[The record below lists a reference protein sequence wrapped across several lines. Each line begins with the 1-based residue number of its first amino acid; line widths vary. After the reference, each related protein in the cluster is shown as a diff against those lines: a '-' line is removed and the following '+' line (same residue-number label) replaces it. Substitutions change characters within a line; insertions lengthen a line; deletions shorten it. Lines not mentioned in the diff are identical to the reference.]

1 MSISGL
7 VFEKKKDA
15 LTKRVLDFFERT
27 RFSYLSALEDPKE
40 YGKKWK
46 KTVKSIRTQFDSLD
60 GFTRLLKKYVDEKD
74 LFDDS
79 AEDPTSAQAKKLY
92 EAVKSLRFESK
103 EISDPFAEQLGDNV
117 ISTLL
122 SNNSVFAAFI
132 HYALRA
138 HSIPLPASAW
148 EKHGLTPDEI
158 TQGAMGLDLESKDI
172 PLYITEHYGENK
184 DTKRIKTKFQGMMS
198 LLEKVF
204 LEEYTNVQWKTLVD
218 INITKSDD
226 TKSEEE
232 KADINF
238 IVPNKPMYRIFE
250 LNDMEQLEGFS
261 GEYVV
266 QEKYDGMRV
275 QLHKIDG
282 KVKIFSYNQK
292 DITDKCKEQVEQLNK
307 KQFGDCILDGE
318 LMLFDGD
325 KPLHRASVINYIFK
339 KPVERLMLKLHVFDI
354 MRHEERDLMDEPLRE
369 RINILMYQYSQHSSE
384 DLAFPSKKDTRIAD
398 SIKEVGSYS
407 ETIMQLPASEGVVI
421 KDIESTYQLGSRKN
435 PKWIKWK
442 KFVDLDVVV
451 LDSTKTKSDLYSYTI
466 GIGPVT
472 AEQARKYKT
481 IELEEKAYLPVGKAL
496 NTKQSVEVG
505 EIIRVK
511 VDEVKKTKE
520 GFSLF
525 SAKVIEIPEVTESD
539 KLATLE
545 LLSDKT
551 KKSIWEDL
559 DKPFSYK
566 LKGVKKMFIT
576 DDIHGEAEII
586 LKSNLEGFTI
596 MGFKG
601 DNLMEKK
608 ALYDI
613 DVWKNDLEE
622 ALKSVR
628 SELRLAV
635 KNKLLSW
642 DEPVTFEKIVEYVIE
657 NHLETFESAAFGSS
671 LKKLKRWLTKQEDI
685 IYNTTEDNFTANND
699 MIEKQPKTNP
709 KEARYTIQRRQDDN
723 LDFIIETG
731 DKTMAWLFDI
741 DTTSDIYNLF
751 GKSGKFPAKIITSG
765 IKQGNVVDTGKLI
778 LGVQKNGYHEYKLE
792 GERFDTRLHLRV
804 VPLDGKKTWI
814 TWTGKEQR
822 MLDTKEDEGVWDITL
837 DRYNKLDLPED
848 KSASLI

>member
-1 MSISGL
+1 VSISGL

-79 AEDPTSAQAKKLY
+79 AEDPTSIQAKKLY

-122 SNNSVFAAFI
+122 SNNSVFASFI
-132 HYALRA
+132 HYALRG

-184 DTKRIKTKFQGMMS
+184 DTKRIKTKFKGMMS

-204 LEEYTNVQWKTLVD
+204 LEEYTNVQWKALVD

-226 TKSEEE
+226 TKSDEE

-238 IVPNKPMYRIFE
+238 IIPNKPMYRIFE
-250 LNDMEQLEGFS
+250 LNDMEQLKGFS

-307 KQFGDCILDGE
+307 KHFGDCILDGE

-339 KPVERLMLKLHVFDI
+339 KPVDGLMLKLHVFDI

-384 DLAFPSKKDTRIAD
+384 NLAFPSKKDTRIAD

-435 PKWIKWK
+435 PKWVKWK

-451 LDSTKTKSDLYSYTI
+451 LDSKKTKSDLYSYTI
-466 GIGPVT
+466 GIGPIT

-505 EIIRVK
+505 DIIRVK

-520 GFSLF
+520 GFSLY

-559 DKPFSYK
+559 DKPFKYR
-566 LKGVKKMFIT
+566 LKGVKKMYIT
-576 DDIHGEAEII
+576 DDIHGEAEIL

-596 MGFKG
+596 MGFNG

-613 DVWKNDLEE
+613 DVWKTDLEE

-628 SELRLAV
+628 SELRLAI
-635 KNKLLSW
+635 KNKLLDW
-642 DEPVTFEKIVEYVIE
+642 DEPVSFETIVEYVIE
-657 NHLETFESAAFGSS
+657 NHSDAFESAAFGSN
-671 LKKLKRWLTKQEDI
+671 LKKLKKWLTKQEDI
-685 IYNTTEDNFTANND
+685 VYNTSEDNFTANND
-699 MIEKQPKTNP
+699 MIEKQPKSNP
-709 KEARYTIQRRQDDN
+709 KNAQYTIQRREDDN
-723 LDFIIETG
+723 LDFIIEAG

-751 GKSGKFPAKIITSG
+751 GKSGKFPAKIVTSG
-765 IKQGNVVDTGKLI
+765 IKQGKVVDTGKLI

-804 VPLDGKKTWI
+804 VPLDGKKTWV

-822 MLDTKEDEGVWDITL
+822 MLDSKEDEGVWDITL
-837 DRYNKLDLPED
+837 DRYNKLDLPEN
-848 KSASLI
+848 KSA

>member
-79 AEDPTSAQAKKLY
+79 AEDPTSIQAKKLY

-122 SNNSVFAAFI
+122 SNNSVFASFI
-132 HYALRA
+132 HYALRG

-184 DTKRIKTKFQGMMS
+184 DTKRIKTKFKGMMS

-204 LEEYTNVQWKTLVD
+204 LEEYTNVQWKALVD

-226 TKSEEE
+226 TKSDEE

-238 IVPNKPMYRIFE
+238 IIPNKPMYRIFE
-250 LNDMEQLEGFS
+250 LNDMEQLKGFS

-307 KQFGDCILDGE
+307 KHFGDCILDGE

-339 KPVERLMLKLHVFDI
+339 KPVDGLMLKLHVFDI

-384 DLAFPSKKDTRIAD
+384 NLAFPSKKDTRIAD

-435 PKWIKWK
+435 PKWVKWK

-451 LDSTKTKSDLYSYTI
+451 LDSKKTKSDLYSYTI
-466 GIGPVT
+466 GIGPIT

-505 EIIRVK
+505 DIIRVK

-520 GFSLF
+520 GFSLY

-559 DKPFSYK
+559 DKPFKYR
-566 LKGVKKMFIT
+566 LKGVKKMYIT
-576 DDIHGEAEII
+576 DDIHGEAEIL

-596 MGFKG
+596 MGFNG

-613 DVWKNDLEE
+613 DVWKTDLEE

-628 SELRLAV
+628 SELRLAI
-635 KNKLLSW
+635 KNKLLDW
-642 DEPVTFEKIVEYVIE
+642 DEPVSFETIVEYVIE
-657 NHLETFESAAFGSS
+657 NHSDAFESAAFGSN
-671 LKKLKRWLTKQEDI
+671 LKKLKKWLTKQEDI
-685 IYNTTEDNFTANND
+685 VYNTSEDNFTANND
-699 MIEKQPKTNP
+699 MIEKQPKSNP
-709 KEARYTIQRRQDDN
+709 KNAQYTIQRREDDN
-723 LDFIIETG
+723 LDFIIEAG

-751 GKSGKFPAKIITSG
+751 GKSGKFPAKIVTSG
-765 IKQGNVVDTGKLI
+765 IKQGKVVDTGKLI

-804 VPLDGKKTWI
+804 VPLDGKKTWV

-822 MLDTKEDEGVWDITL
+822 MLDSKEDEGVWDITL
-837 DRYNKLDLPED
+837 DRYNKLDLPEN
-848 KSASLI
+848 KSA

>member
-79 AEDPTSAQAKKLY
+79 AEDPTSIQAKKLY

-132 HYALRA
+132 HYALRG

-184 DTKRIKTKFQGMMS
+184 DTKRIKTKFKGMMS

-204 LEEYTNVQWKTLVD
+204 LEEYTNVQWKALVD

-226 TKSEEE
+226 TKSDEE

-238 IVPNKPMYRIFE
+238 IIPNKPMYRIFE
-250 LNDMEQLEGFS
+250 LNDMEQLKGFS

-307 KQFGDCILDGE
+307 KHFGDCILDGE

-339 KPVERLMLKLHVFDI
+339 KPVDGLMLKLHVFDI
-354 MRHEERDLMDEPLRE
+354 MRHEDRDLMDEPLRE

-435 PKWIKWK
+435 PKWVKWK

-451 LDSTKTKSDLYSYTI
+451 LDSKKTKSDLYSYTI
-466 GIGPVT
+466 GIGPIT

-505 EIIRVK
+505 DIIRVK

-520 GFSLF
+520 GFSLY

-559 DKPFSYK
+559 DKPFKYR
-566 LKGVKKMFIT
+566 LKGVKKMYIT
-576 DDIHGEAEII
+576 DDIHGEAEIL

-596 MGFKG
+596 MGFSG

-613 DVWKNDLEE
+613 DVWKTDLEE

-628 SELRLAV
+628 SELRLAI
-635 KNKLLSW
+635 KNKLLDW
-642 DEPVTFEKIVEYVIE
+642 DEPVSFETIVEYVIE
-657 NHLETFESAAFGSS
+657 NHSDTFESAAFGSN
-671 LKKLKRWLTKQEDI
+671 LKKLKKWLTKQEDI
-685 IYNTTEDNFTANND
+685 VYNTSEDNFTANND
-699 MIEKQPKTNP
+699 MIEKQPKSNP
-709 KEARYTIQRRQDDN
+709 KNAQYTIQRREDDN

-751 GKSGKFPAKIITSG
+751 GKSGKFPAKIVTSG
-765 IKQGNVVDTGKLI
+765 IKQGKVVDTGKLI

-804 VPLDGKKTWI
+804 VPLDGKKTWV

-822 MLDTKEDEGVWDITL
+822 MLDSKEDEGVWDITL
-837 DRYNKLDLPED
+837 DRYNKLDLPEN
-848 KSASLI
+848 KSA

>member
-1 MSISGL
+1 MSISGV
-7 VFEKKKDA
+7 VFEKKKDV

-40 YGKKWK
+40 YSKKWK

-60 GFTRLLKKYVDEKD
+60 AFTGLLKKHLDED
-74 LFDDS
+74 ILFDER
-79 AEDPTSAQAKKLY
+79 AEDVTSTQAKKLY

-117 ISTLL
+117 VDTLL
-122 SNNSVFAAFI
+122 SNDSVYAAFI

-138 HSIPLPASAW
+138 HNVPLPSEAW
-148 EKHGLTPDEI
+148 EKHGLLPDEI

-172 PLYITEHYGENK
+172 PLYISEHYGENK
-184 DTKRIKTKFQGMMS
+184 DTKRIKTKFSSMLS
-198 LLEKVF
+198 LLKKVF
-204 LEEYTNVQWKTLVD
+204 LEEYTNVQWNKLVD
-218 INITKSDD
+218 INIKKSDD

-238 IVPNKPMYRIFE
+238 VIPNKPMYRIFE
-250 LNDMEQLEGFS
+250 LNDMEQLKGFS

-282 KVKIFSYNQK
+282 KIKIYSYNQK
-292 DITDKCKEQVEQLNK
+292 DITDKCPEQVEQLNK

-318 LMLFDGD
+318 LMLFRGEE
-325 KPLHRASVINYIFK
+325 PLHRASVINYMFK
-339 KPVERLMLKLHVFDI
+339 KPVDGLKLRLHVFDI

-398 SIKEVGSYS
+398 SIKEVGTYS

-421 KDIESTYQLGSRKN
+421 KDIESTYQIGSRKN
-435 PKWIKWK
+435 PKWVKWK

-451 LDSTKTKSDLYSYTI
+451 LDSKKTKSDLYSYTI

-472 AEQARKYKT
+472 AEQSRKYKT
-481 IELEEKAYLPVGKAL
+481 TELKDKAYIPVGKAL
-496 NTKQSVEVG
+496 NTKESVEVG
-505 EIIRVK
+505 EIVRVK

-520 GFSLF
+520 GFSLY

-559 DKPFSYK
+559 DKPFKYK
-566 LKGVKKMFIT
+566 LKGVKKMYIT
-576 DDIHGEAEII
+576 DDIHGEAEIL
-586 LKSNLEGFTI
+586 LKNDLDGFTI
-596 MGFKG
+596 MGFSG
-601 DNLMEKK
+601 DTLMEKK

-613 DVWKNDLEE
+613 DVWKEDLK
-622 ALKSVR
+622 AAIKSMR
-628 SELRLAV
+628 SELRLSI
-635 KNKLLSW
+635 KNRLLEM
-642 DEPVTFEKIVEYVIE
+642 DEPVTFEQI
-657 NHLETFESAAFGSS
+657 LEFVKEHHMDKFESTAFGADVKR
-671 LKKLKRWLTKQEDI
+671 LKKWLIRQENI
-685 IYNTTEDNFTANND
+685 VYNKTEDNFVANSD
-699 MIEKQPKTNP
+699 TIEKQPKKNP
-709 KEARYTIQRRQDDN
+709 KEANFIIQRREDDN
-723 LDFIIETG
+723 LDFIIETSE
-731 DKTMAWLFDI
+731 KSMAWLFDI
-741 DTTSDIYNLF
+741 ETTSDVYNLF
-751 GKSGKFPAKIITSG
+751 GKSGKFPAKISLSG
-765 IKQGNVVDTGKLI
+765 IKEGKVIDSGKLI
-778 LGVQKNGYHEYKLE
+778 LGVQKDGYHEYKLE
-792 GERFDTRLHLRV
+792 GNKFDTRLHVRV
-804 VPLDGKKTWI
+804 VPLDGKDTWV
-814 TWTGKEQR
+814 TWTGKKQT

-837 DRYNKLDLPED
+837 DRYKKLDLPE
-848 KSASLI
+848 SETA